1 MRNDARI
8 ERYKEMR
15 EIERQRFMETGNR
28 ERLVEMAVLD
38 QEIEKEMNKES
49 RKLGWVLFG
58 MTAVTLAS
66 PLIIWLFGSR

>member
-28 ERLVEMAVLD
+28 DRLVDMAVLD
-38 QEIEKEMNKES
+38 QEIEKEMNKEA
-49 RKLGWVLFG
+49 KVLGWALFG
-58 MTAVTLAS
+58 ITAVTLAS

>member
-28 ERLVEMAVLD
+28 DRLVDMAVLD
-38 QEIEKEMNKES
+38 QEIEKEMNKET
-49 RKLGWVLFG
+49 KVLGWVLFG

-66 PLIIWLFGSR
+66 PMIIWLFGSR

>member
-28 ERLVEMAVLD
+28 DRLVDMAVLD

-58 MTAVTLAS
+58 MTAVTLAG

>member
-1 MRNDARI
+1 MRDDNKI
-8 ERYKEMR
+8 MRYKEMR
-15 EIERQRFMETGNR
+15 EDSRQLFMRTGDKEHLEDMFTLKQMIE
-28 ERLVEMAVLD
+28 A
-38 QEIEKEMNKES
+38 EMNKES

>member
-8 ERYKEMR
+8 ERYKEMW

-28 ERLVEMAVLD
+28 DRLVDMAVLD

-58 MTAVTLAS
+58 MTTVTLAG